1 MAEPVNPE
9 PAQGTRLAKRVAE
22 LKACSRREAEQ
33 YIEGGWVTVDGQV
46 VEEPQFR
53 VLAAHRIEIDA
64 HASLLA
70 LTPVTLLLHKP
81 PGYDAGTGV
90 PMDIK
95 GVGKGVRPALALITP
110 ASHAADD
117 RSDIRPLKKHFAQQT
132 LGVPLESAASGLVV
146 FTQDWR
152 TLRKLT
158 EDAAFIEQE
167 FTVEVAG
174 DVAPGLLERLNHGL
188 HTDGRPLPPVKVSV
202 GSTGEGATRLR
213 FAVKGAHPGLI
224 ALLCERVGLKIT
236 AMKRIRIG
244 RVPLAAL
251 APGQWRYLLPHER
264 F

>member
-1 MAEPVNPE
+1 MGESATSG
-9 PAQGTRLAKRVAE
+9 ATQGMRLAKRVAE

-46 VEEPQFR
+46 MEEPQFR
-53 VLAAHRIEIDA
+53 VIAQAVAIDPQA
-64 HASLLA
+64 TLLA

-95 GVGKGVRPALALITP
+95 GIGKGVRPALALITA
-110 ASHAADD
+110 ASRAPDD
-117 RSDIRPLKKHFAQQT
+117 RSSIHPLKRHFAKLT
-132 LGVPLESAASGLVV
+132 LGLVLESAASGLVV

-152 TLRKLT
+152 IERKLH
-158 EDAAFIEQE
+158 EDAALIEQE
-167 FTVEVAG
+167 FTVQVVGE
-174 DVAPGLLERLNHGL
+174 VAPGLLERLNHDL
-188 HTDGRPLPPVKVSV
+188 HADGQALPRVKVSV
-202 GSTGEGATRLR
+202 GSTGDGATRLR

-224 ALLCERVGLKIT
+224 TLLCERVGLNIT

-244 RVPLAAL
+244 RVPLATL

>member
-1 MAEPVNPE
+1 MAEPAHPE
-9 PAQGTRLAKRVAE
+9 HAQGLRLAKRVAE
-22 LKACSRREAEQ
+22 LNACSRREAEQ

-53 VLAAHRIEIDA
+53 VLAQTVAVDP

-90 PMDIK
+90 PVDIK

-117 RSDIRPLKKHFAQQT
+117 HSGIRPLKKHFTQQT
-132 LGVPLESAASGLVV
+132 LGVVLESAASGLVV

-152 TLRKLT
+152 IDRKLT
-158 EDAAFIEQE
+158 EDGAFIEQE
-167 FTVEVAG
+167 FTVEVVG
-174 DVAPGLLERLNHGL
+174 EVAPGLLERLNHGL
-188 HTDGRPLPPVKVSV
+188 HTDGRALPPVKVSV
-202 GSTGEGATRLR
+202 GGTGDGATRLR
-213 FAVKGAHPGLI
+213 VAVKGAHPGLI
-224 ALLCERVGLKIT
+224 ALLCERVGLRIT